1 MHEALVYERFVDLV
15 SAKRCF
21 SMMLGARLTVGE
33 GTCRLALLEGCGGVC
48 WNTVVGRRVVGLYF
62 LALLSP

>member
-21 SMMLGARLTVGE
+21 SMMLGARLTLGE
-33 GTCRLALLEGCGGVC
+33 GTCWLALLEGCGSMC
-48 WNTVVGRRVVGLYF
+48 WDAVVRRRAVSLYF